1 MAFAIFGLIFLGVI
15 WGLVVSRG
23 FKIFAG
29 LSAVAGVI
37 VIIGANDRAGKQK
50 ATDGAAAQ
58 AASER
63 HKGPVAEL
71 VVLFVLAW
79 SPVRRF
85 NAG

>member
-58 AASER
+58 AACR
-63 HKGPVAEL
+63 
-71 VVLFVLAW
+71 
-79 SPVRRF
+79 VRL
-85 NAG
+85 